1 MQSTEVT
8 PRRVAASSSESM
20 NPGRLAVALLLL
32 ALLAAFLWGGLVFLR
47 DAQRGDEVPKLLT
60 AALAIVW
67 GVGGAAGVFFTLN
80 MVAEQLPGN
89 VRRTVLP
96 FVFVGPALLFLGWAL
111 FFPTL
116 RTFYLSF
123 FDASSTQFVGLN
135 NYLDVFTDRNMLT
148 AFRNNIFFWMIF
160 GTAGCVISGLLI
172 AILADR
178 SSFETLAKS
187 LIFMPMAISF
197 VGAGVIWRFIYYYAP
212 PGQPQIG
219 LLNAIVTGLGGDPQA
234 WTTLLQPQNNLFLV
248 LILIWMQT
256 GFAMVIFSAAIKG
269 IPDDILE
276 AARVDGATEISIFW
290 NIMLPFIQGTIV
302 TVTTTILIV
311 TLKIFDIVIV
321 MTGGQYGTN
330 VIAVDFYK
338 QYFTN
343 RNFGYGS
350 TIAIVLL
357 IAVIPVMVYNL
368 RQLNKQEV
376 FG

>member
-1 MQSTEVT
+1 MSTTEAP
-8 PRRVAASSSESM
+8 PRRVAASSSESL
-20 NPGRLAVALLLL
+20 NPGRLALALLLFG
-32 ALLAAFLWGGLVFLR
+32 LLLLFLWGGFVFLR
-47 DAQRGDEVPKLLT
+47 DAQRGTEVPKLLT
-60 AALAIVW
+60 AALAIIW
-67 GVGGAAGVFFTLN
+67 GVGGAAGIFFTLN
-80 MVAEQLPGN
+80 LVVEQFPGGL
-89 VRRTVLP
+89 RRAILP

-116 RTFYLSF
+116 RTLYLSF
-123 FDASSTQFVGLN
+123 LDSSSTQFVGLN
-135 NYLDVFTDRNMLT
+135 NYVAVFTDRTMLT
-148 AFRNNIFFWMIF
+148 AFRNNIFFWMLF
-160 GTAGCVISGLLI
+160 GTAGCVVSGLLI

-219 LLNAIVTGLGGDPQA
+219 LLNAIVTGFGGQPQA

-248 LILIWMQT
+248 VILIWMQT

-269 IPDDILE
+269 IPEDILE
-276 AARVDGATEISIFW
+276 AARVDGANELQIFW
-290 NIMLPFIQGTIV
+290 NIMIPAIQGTIV

-311 TLKIFDIVIV
+311 TLKIFDIVMA

-350 TIAIVLL
+350 AIAIVLL
-357 IAVIPVMVYNL
+357 LAVIPVMVYNL
-368 RQLNKQEV
+368 RQLRKQEV

>member
-1 MQSTEVT
+1 MQTTEVT
-8 PRRVAASSSESM
+8 PRRVAASSSESL
-20 NPGRLAVALLLL
+20 NPGRLVVALLLFV
-32 ALLAAFLWGGLVFLR
+32 LLLGFIWGGFAFLR
-47 DAQRGDEVPKLLT
+47 DVQRNDSLPKLLT
-60 AALAIVW
+60 AAIAIIW
-67 GVGGAAGVFFTLN
+67 GVGGAAGVFYTTN
-80 MVAEQLPGN
+80 MVVEQLPGHI
-89 VRRTVLP
+89 RRALIP
-96 FVFVGPALLFLGWAL
+96 FVFIGPAILFLGWAL
-111 FFPTL
+111 FLPTL
-116 RTFYLSF
+116 RTLYLSF
-123 FDASSTQFVGLN
+123 LDAGSTQFVGLN
-135 NYLDVFTDRNMLT
+135 NYIDVFTDRAMLT

-160 GTAGCVISGLLI
+160 GTAGCVVSGLLI

-269 IPDDILE
+269 IPEDILE
-276 AARVDGATEISIFW
+276 AARVDGASELAIFW
-290 NIMLPFIQGTIV
+290 NIMIPAIQGTIV

-311 TLKIFDIVIV
+311 SLKIFDIVIV

-357 IAVIPVMVYNL
+357 IAVVPVMVYNL
-368 RQLNKQEV
+368 RQLKKQEV
-376 FG
+376 F

>member
-1 MQSTEVT
+1 MQTTEVP
-8 PRRVAASSSESM
+8 PRQVAARSSESL

-32 ALLAAFLWGGLVFLR
+32 VVLAAFLWGGFVFLR
-47 DAQRGDEVPKLLT
+47 DAQRGTEVPKLLT

-67 GVGGAAGVFFTLN
+67 GVGGAAGIFFTLN
-80 MVAEQLPGN
+80 MVVEQLPGG
-89 VRRTVLP
+89 VRRGLLP
-96 FVFVGPALLFLGWAL
+96 YVFVGPAVLILGWAL

-116 RTFYLSF
+116 RTLYLSF
-123 FDASSTQFVGLN
+123 LDAGSSGFVGLQ
-135 NYLDVFTDRNMLT
+135 NYVAVFTERTMQT

-160 GTAGCVISGLLI
+160 GTAGCVIAGLLI
-172 AILADR
+172 AVLADR

-219 LLNAIVTGLGGDPQA
+219 LLNAIVTGLGGQPQA

-269 IPDDILE
+269 IPEDTLE
-276 AARVDGATEISIFW
+276 AARVDGASELQIFW
-290 NIMLPFIQGTIV
+290 NIMIPAIQGTIV

-311 TLKIFDIVIV
+311 TLKIFDVVIV

-330 VIAVDFYK
+330 VIAVEFYR

-350 TIAIVLL
+350 AIAIVLL
-357 IAVIPVMVYNL
+357 LAVIPVMIYNL

>member
-1 MQSTEVT
+1 MQSTDVT
-8 PRRVAASSSESM
+8 PRRAAASSSEGL
-20 NPGRLAVALLLL
+20 NVGRLALALALL
-32 ALLAAFLWGGLVFLR
+32 ALLVAFIWGGFVFLR
-47 DAQRGDEVPKLLT
+47 DAQRGNTIPRLLT
-60 AALAIVW
+60 AAIAIVW
-67 GVGGAAGVFFTLN
+67 GVGGAAGAFFTLN
-80 MVAEQLPGN
+80 MVVEQLPGR
-89 VRRTVLP
+89 VRRLLLP
-96 FVFVGPALLFLGWAL
+96 YVFVGPAILFLGWAL
-111 FFPTL
+111 FFPTI
-116 RTFYLSF
+116 RTLYLSF
-123 FDASSTQFVGLN
+123 LNENSTQFVGLR
-135 NYLDVFTDRNMLT
+135 NYLAVFTERTMFT
-148 AFRNNIFFWMIF
+148 AFRNNIFFWMLF
-160 GTAGCVISGLLI
+160 GTAGCVIFGLLI
-172 AILADR
+172 AVLADR

-212 PGQPQIG
+212 AGQPQIG
-219 LLNAIVTGLGGDPQA
+219 LLNAMVTGLGGEPQA

-269 IPDDILE
+269 IPEDIME
-276 AARVDGATEISIFW
+276 AARVDGATELQIFW
-290 NIMLPFIQGTIV
+290 NIMLPAIQGTIV

-330 VIAVDFYK
+330 VIAVDFYR

-350 TIAIVLL
+350 AIAIVLL

-368 RQLNKQEV
+368 RGLKKQEV
-376 FG
+376 F